1 MSKEW
6 TSGDPNKMSNSAS
19 SWSQWVSDFKKGRT
33 HVAYAL
39 IAGSISSGYLLL
51 FLSSLQFRLAALITF
66 LACLGALVD
75 TVAHLY
81 YH

>member
-1 MSKEW
+1 MVFTFRERMA
-6 TSGDPNKMSNSAS
+6 DSAS
-19 SWSQWVSDFKKGRT
+19 SWSSWVSDFKRGRT

-39 IAGSISSGYLLL
+39 IAGLVSSAYLLV
-51 FLSSLQFRLAALITF
+51 FLSPLDFRIAALVSF
-66 LACLGALVD
+66 AACLGGLVD

>member
-1 MSKEW
+1 MA
-6 TSGDPNKMSNSAS
+6 DSAS
-19 SWSQWVSDFKKGRT
+19 SWSVWVSDFKKGRT

-39 IAGSISSGYLLL
+39 IAGTVSSAYLLVAIPQ
-51 FLSSLQFRLAALITF
+51 LSFRIAALISF
-66 LACLGALVD
+66 SACLGGLVD